1 MGIGGTHMTK
11 WLLVCPRCDHK
22 FAHVKIND
30 AAVTKAYLESFGVDS
45 KPDLGERMLA
55 CPYCEMESLYRRF
68 HLICED
74 DSDKD
79 AKGKGA

>member
-1 MGIGGTHMTK
+1 MTK

-30 AAVTKAYLESFGVDS
+30 AAVTKAYLESFGIDS

>member
-1 MGIGGTHMTK
+1 MTR
-11 WLLVCPRCDHK
+11 WLLICPRCDHK

-30 AAVTKAYLESFGVDS
+30 ATVAEAYGNSFGTDPR
-45 KPDLGERMLA
+45 PDLEEQKLA

-74 DSDKD
+74 DSDKN
-79 AKGKGA
+79 ATGKSA